1 MNWIKNYFKF
11 GERNATFKKE
21 IIGGIS
27 TFLAMAYILAVN
39 PSMVGDSALDIVNG
53 KPVGTASDLSGGLF
67 LATAISAF
75 FATMLMG
82 LWANIPI
89 GLAPGMGLNAFF
101 AYTVS
106 QSVGFNGALTVTILS
121 GFVYFL
127 IVVTPARDFITKKVP
142 KNLKLSIGAAL
153 GFFIAYLGMQSSGII
168 KSSPATLTELGDFSN
183 GLVILSIVILFLGL
197 VLHYLKVPGGILIT
211 MVVGALIL
219 ITLLKTGA
227 VAYDSKNYSLLG
239 NYGDFST
246 FKQVVSGGWLGFADV
261 DVWKSP
267 MTYLGV
273 FSFVYLDFFDT
284 TGTLMSLNR
293 MIKLDDTDKNWI
305 NKANKVDAIGTVVGA
320 GIGATTV
327 TSFVE
332 STVGVSAGAKTG
344 FSAMITA
351 LMFGLSIAA
360 WPIIQVFMPIP
371 VPNETLSYQPIIGP
385 ILIIV
390 GTLMISQLKHFEWE
404 ITIDIPMLFLTIMFM
419 MLTNSIAEGMAAG
432 AITFLIMNFFGGLV
446 QKITNKKKIIQSM
459 EIQFNDTGPEVK
471 TRDFNYWKR
480 INWVIVFIALFS
492 ITFVI
497 INIFI

>member
-1 MNWIKNYFKF
+1 MNFIKTYFKF
-11 GERNATFKKE
+11 DDRKATFKKE
-21 IIGGIS
+21 IIGGVS

-39 PSMVGDSALDIVNG
+39 PSLVGDSLMVPGSIE
-53 KPVGTASDLSGGLF
+53 TAANLSGGLF

-106 QSVGFNGALTVTILS
+106 QSIGFNGALTVTILS
-121 GFVYFL
+121 GFLYFL
-127 IVVTPARDFITKKVP
+127 IVVTPARDFITKKIP
-142 KNLKLSIGAAL
+142 ANLKLAIGAAL

-168 KSSPATLTELGDFSN
+168 QSDNNTLTTLGDFSN
-183 GLVILSIVILFLGL
+183 GLVILAISMLFLGL
-197 VLHYLKVPGGILIT
+197 VLHYLKIPGGILIT
-211 MVVGALIL
+211 MMVGAIIL
-219 ITLLKTGA
+219 IILLQTGA
-227 VAYDSKNYSLLG
+227 IANVDQNHSLLG
-239 NYGDFST
+239 SYADFST
-246 FKQVVSGGWLGFADV
+246 FKQVAQGGWLGFGDV
-261 DVWKSP
+261 NVWKSP
-267 MTYLGV
+267 MTYLGI

-293 MIKLDDTDKNWI
+293 MIKLDKTDQNWM

-320 GIGATTV
+320 AIGATTV

-344 FSAMITA
+344 FSAIITS
-351 LMFGLSIAA
+351 LMFGLSIAT
-360 WPIIQVFMPIP
+360 WPILQVFMPIP
-371 VPNETLSYQPIIGP
+371 IVTGETMTFYQPIIGP

-432 AITFLIMNFFGGLV
+432 AITFLVMNFFGGLI
-446 QKITNKKKIIQSM
+446 QKITKKKKVVESM
-459 EIQFNDTGPEVK
+459 EIQFNTTSPPVK
-471 TRDFNYWKR
+471 TREFNYWKR

-492 ITFVI
+492 ITFI
-497 INIFI
+497 IIGIFI